1 MPRHALDQNKGGAYG
16 MEDRNAEM
24 QRHGSLAYFFCH
36 LARRK
41 RLAFHLL
48 VKASNLQRPAPGV
61 NSASKEI
68 TSDL

>member
-1 MPRHALDQNKGGAYG
+1 

-41 RLAFHLL
+41 QLAFNLL

>member
-1 MPRHALDQNKGGAYG
+1 

-41 RLAFHLL
+41 RLAFNLL
-48 VKASNLQRPAPGV
+48 VKASNLQRAAPGV

-68 TSDL
+68 TSDS